1 MSYPELKAIYESLT
15 PEVQTEAKEVGDEI
29 AALESVQPG
38 KPAPDLIGINPD
50 GKEIKLSDL
59 KGNVVLVDF
68 WATWCGPC
76 MRMSPVIDEL
86 AQQYEGQ
93 VQIGKYNIEEETEL
107 SDEYRIM
114 SIPTILFFKNG
125 EQVRDLR
132 LAGSQSKAKL
142 EENIKALLAL

>member
-1 MSYPELKAIYESLT
+1 MAIKFTDSD
-15 PEVQTEAKEVGDEI
+15 VKSII
-29 AALESVQPG
+29 ASG
-38 KPAPDLIGINPD
+38 AP
-50 GKEIKLSDL
+50 
-59 KGNVVLVDF
+59 VVIDF

-142 EENIKALLAL
+142 EENIKALLTL

>member
-1 MSYPELKAIYESLT
+1 MAIKFTDSD
-15 PEVQTEAKEVGDEI
+15 VKSII
-29 AALESVQPG
+29 ASG
-38 KPAPDLIGINPD
+38 AP
-50 GKEIKLSDL
+50 
-59 KGNVVLVDF
+59 VVIDF

>member
-1 MSYPELKAIYESLT
+1 MAIKFTDSD
-15 PEVQTEAKEVGDEI
+15 VKSII
-29 AALESVQPG
+29 ASG
-38 KPAPDLIGINPD
+38 AP
-50 GKEIKLSDL
+50 
-59 KGNVVLVDF
+59 VVIDF

-86 AQQYEGQ
+86 AQQYDGQ

-132 LAGSQSKAKL
+132 LAGSQSKAKP

>member
-1 MSYPELKAIYESLT
+1 MAIKFTDSD
-15 PEVQTEAKEVGDEI
+15 VKSII
-29 AALESVQPG
+29 ASG
-38 KPAPDLIGINPD
+38 AP
-50 GKEIKLSDL
+50 
-59 KGNVVLVDF
+59 VVIDF

-76 MRMSPVIDEL
+76 MRMSPIIDEL

>member
-1 MSYPELKAIYESLT
+1 MAIKFTDSD
-15 PEVQTEAKEVGDEI
+15 VKSII
-29 AALESVQPG
+29 ASG
-38 KPAPDLIGINPD
+38 AP
-50 GKEIKLSDL
+50 
-59 KGNVVLVDF
+59 VVIDF

-86 AQQYEGQ
+86 AQQYDGQ

-114 SIPTILFFKNG
+114 SIPTILFYKNG